1 LSGWQSKGMDRLQ
14 RAVPS
19 VVCLTVTGNAQ
30 VLVELMLHKHH
41 TDWFIVAVAH

>member
-1 LSGWQSKGMDRLQ
+1 MDRLQ
-14 RAVPS
+14 RAAPS
-19 VVCLTVTGNAQ
+19 IVCLTVTGNAQ